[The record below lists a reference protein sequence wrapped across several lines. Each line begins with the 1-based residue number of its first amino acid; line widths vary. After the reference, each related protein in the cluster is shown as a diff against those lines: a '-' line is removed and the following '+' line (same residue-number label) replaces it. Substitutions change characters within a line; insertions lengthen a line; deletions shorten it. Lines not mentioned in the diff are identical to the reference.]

1 MLPAQVLRSAS
12 SASASASLAALSR
25 RRQEQ
30 QTRIRSVSSSSSSIP
45 TTSTSSTSSAA
56 AAPKPILILFDLD
69 NAPIPSETP
78 EIASAVVSVLA
89 RKMENL
95 LRSDDGGGH
104 PSSCSSRPFPVR
116 AAAFA
121 NEATVRRRPGL
132 PGALSSAG
140 VSLVTVPST
149 KNAADAMVVSCAAG
163 ALSAGG
169 SGSGSGSG
177 GEGGRGGGGLS
188 GLVFC
193 SADNYISEFLRYAS
207 HKGVRTFVAGDF
219 DNGRKKGGRGASG
232 GGGGK
237 RRARG
242 GEKKSGSNSSGSESA
257 TASSS
262 SCSDDDD
269 VTTPPWRKKELPA
282 AADGAALW
290 SDVLSEARELLLLN
304 R

>member
-193 SADNYISEFLRYAS
+193 SADNYFSEFLRYAS

-232 GGGGK
+232 GGGGNWL
-237 RRARG
+237 ASVCG
-242 GEKKSGSNSSGSESA
+242 GAGA